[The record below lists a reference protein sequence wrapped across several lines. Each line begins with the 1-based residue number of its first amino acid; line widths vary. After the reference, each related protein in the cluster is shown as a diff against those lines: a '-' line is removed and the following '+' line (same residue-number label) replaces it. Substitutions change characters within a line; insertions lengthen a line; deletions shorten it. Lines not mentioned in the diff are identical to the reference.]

1 MKRLIALLE
10 LFRVGKMVA
19 DPLKWKRRQI
29 TATMLIPVI
38 SAAIDLSRAYGYD
51 VPLNHD
57 QIVTF
62 STLLLM
68 VVNIVLTV
76 ITSAHVGVGTAD
88 SEGVDEETAP
98 GGPAKP

>member
-38 SAAIDLSRAYGYD
+38 SAVLDLSRTYGYD
-51 VPLNHD
+51 IPLDHD
-57 QIVTF
+57 QIVTL

-76 ITSAHVGVGTAD
+76 ITSVRVGIPTDGQ
-88 SEGVDEETAP
+88 GVDEEAAP